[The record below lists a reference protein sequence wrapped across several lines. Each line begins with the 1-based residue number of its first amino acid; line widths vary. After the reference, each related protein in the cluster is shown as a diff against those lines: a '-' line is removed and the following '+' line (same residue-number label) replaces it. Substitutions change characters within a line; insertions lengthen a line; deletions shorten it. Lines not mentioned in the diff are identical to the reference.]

1 MLSSSLGASAPRGLA
16 RALLLLVLSAVPP
29 AAFAADDL
37 EDPGP
42 MPGAVCPAI
51 AEDYAICL
59 DNPWSGNCGD
69 FVHAAHELGRLYR
82 FTVLREPDT
91 ADKLKATLWWGC
103 GTAKFM
109 DLRAL
114 LEQIGTPAAL
124 GVLAEEPY
132 RSLPESA
139 PPSAPSETHPRLDC
153 DGLKDDA
160 AYRACEKKA
169 LAEAEAHHQDVVAQ
183 CASKLS
189 PMVRDQ
195 LEASEAAWRRSLA
208 VECPEGDSGTP
219 CLLTATR
226 DRTASVLRGHP
237 VCADG

>member
-1 MLSSSLGASAPRGLA
+1 
-16 RALLLLVLSAVPP
+16 
-29 AAFAADDL
+29 
-37 EDPGP
+37 
-42 MPGAVCPAI
+42 
-51 AEDYAICL
+51 
-59 DNPWSGNCGD
+59 
-69 FVHAAHELGRLYR
+69 
-82 FTVLREPDT
+82 
-91 ADKLKATLWWGC
+91 
-103 GTAKFM
+103 M
-109 DLRAL
+109 DLRAMV
-114 LEQIGTPAAL
+114 EQIGTPEAL

-132 RSLPESA
+132 RSLPAAAPTSA
-139 PPSAPSETHPRLDC
+139 PAEKQPRLDC
-153 DGLKDDA
+153 DDLKDDA

-169 LAEAEAHHQDVVAQ
+169 LAAAEAHHQEVVAQ

-219 CLLTATR
+219 CRLDATR